1 MKGATAPE
9 LLSGSGADFAGHSIM
24 RMFWWV
30 PVAVAMLGA
39 GAWLRARRR
48 RRGVA
53 TIGQTPVSEQ
63 WLAQARGREEHQW

>member
-1 MKGATAPE
+1 
-9 LLSGSGADFAGHSIM
+9 
-24 RMFWWV
+24 
-30 PVAVAMLGA
+30 MLGA